1 VRDFYFMPSKEA
13 VQKFK
18 KLYEQR
24 FKEKLSNKEAFHKA
38 NNLLNLYR
46 VIYTP
51 LIYGEKNNE
60 NEHDNQGKTNY

>member
-1 VRDFYFMPSKEA
+1 MIFLFMLSEKA

-24 FKEKLSNKEAFHKA
+24 FNEKLTDKEAYQRA

-46 VIYTP
+46 AVYTP
-51 LIYGEKNNE
+51 LIQREKNNE
-60 NEHDNQGKTNY
+60 NDYDNQKTNY